1 MLPTRNHNM
10 TLIRRGVDLYNL
22 HWLSLVK
29 NASFVSG
36 SGKWFEM
43 QDLHVDKILP
53 ETLPLSEAFIQI
65 YELQSNK
72 NKSSWGINV

>member
-1 MLPTRNHNM
+1 
-10 TLIRRGVDLYNL
+10 
-22 HWLSLVK
+22 
-29 NASFVSG
+29 
-36 SGKWFEM
+36 M

-72 NKSSWGINV
+72 NKSSWDFSIIFEYQYEWNIS